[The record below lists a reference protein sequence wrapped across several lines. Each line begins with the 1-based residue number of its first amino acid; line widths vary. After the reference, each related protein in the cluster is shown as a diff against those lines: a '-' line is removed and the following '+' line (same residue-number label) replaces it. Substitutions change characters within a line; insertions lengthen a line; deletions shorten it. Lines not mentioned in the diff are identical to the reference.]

1 MGTSGGRGCSNF
13 RSHSDAD
20 VQKSIAYRKW
30 VKFYPLSEIG
40 HPLDTV
46 FVDVKD
52 KDFDSTIKYDESFF
66 VLLNRVVQS
75 EPWIER
81 DRAMIDQLRSI
92 GI

>member
-1 MGTSGGRGCSNF
+1 MILPSITLRTVVPVKR

-40 HPLDTV
+40 DPLDTV

-52 KDFDSTIKYDESFF
+52 KDFDSTIKYD
-66 VLLNRVVQS
+66 
-75 EPWIER
+75 
-81 DRAMIDQLRSI
+81 
-92 GI
+92 